1 MAKAKE
7 KRLSVVFESMI
18 EQQEADD
25 QSGSQKQSK
34 PKGERKGQVWEFIAI
49 ATVPLVLVLGNSM
62 LVPILPD
69 MITELGISK
78 FQSSLVITLFS
89 ITAGLVIPV
98 SGYLS
103 DRFSRKAVM
112 IPSLIVYGAAG
123 LLAGFGAVWGS
134 YWIIIVARAL
144 QGMGAAGTAPIAMA
158 LVGDMYKDGTESK
171 ALGLT
176 EASNGAGKVVSPIFG
191 SLLALIVWYAA
202 FFAFPFF
209 CLLAI
214 VAITWIIKEPPKETE
229 PPKLKEYCKK
239 ILFILKDKGRWL
251 ITSFFAGALALFILF
266 GVLFYLSN
274 MLEEP
279 PYSIEGV
286 TKGFVLAIP
295 LLGMVV
301 TSYTTGSKIKK
312 NGPLMRILM
321 IVGLSLMTAASLG
334 TIFLYHYLYVF
345 IALLTLSSIGTGL
358 VLPCLNTMITG
369 SVEKAERG
377 MITSLYNSLRFIGVA
392 FGPPLFGWLMDK
404 SHASVFITVSA
415 LSFITLGLV
424 FFLIKPTGQVN

>member
-123 LLAGFGAVWGS
+123 LIAGFGAV
-134 YWIIIVARAL
+134 
-144 QGMGAAGTAPIAMA
+144 
-158 LVGDMYKDGTESK
+158 
-171 ALGLT
+171 
-176 EASNGAGKVVSPIFG
+176 
-191 SLLALIVWYAA
+191 
-202 FFAFPFF
+202 
-209 CLLAI
+209 
-214 VAITWIIKEPPKETE
+214 
-229 PPKLKEYCKK
+229 
-239 ILFILKDKGRWL
+239 
-251 ITSFFAGALALFILF
+251 
-266 GVLFYLSN
+266 
-274 MLEEP
+274 
-279 PYSIEGV
+279 
-286 TKGFVLAIP
+286 
-295 LLGMVV
+295 
-301 TSYTTGSKIKK
+301 
-312 NGPLMRILM
+312 
-321 IVGLSLMTAASLG
+321 
-334 TIFLYHYLYVF
+334 
-345 IALLTLSSIGTGL
+345 
-358 VLPCLNTMITG
+358 
-369 SVEKAERG
+369 
-377 MITSLYNSLRFIGVA
+377 
-392 FGPPLFGWLMDK
+392 
-404 SHASVFITVSA
+404 
-415 LSFITLGLV
+415 
-424 FFLIKPTGQVN
+424 